1 MLTVASDLD
10 NSCKWGGGGYVSTAE
25 DLARFGMALLRGD
38 IVRRESI
45 PLLFSPHRTSAG
57 ESTGYGMGWQVGV
70 DGGGR
75 RRLVQS
81 GRTPGGRSVLVL
93 VPEAR
98 LAVAVVA
105 NVNGEHLDDHALKIA
120 DLFAEPD

>member
-1 MLTVASDLD
+1 MLTVAPSLD
-10 NSCKWGGGGYVSTAE
+10 NSCKWGAGGFVSTAE

-38 IVRRESI
+38 IVRRESAA
-45 PLLFSPHRTSAG
+45 LLFSPQRTSTG
-57 ESTGYGMGWQVGV
+57 ETTGYGMGWQIGV
-70 DGGGR
+70 DAGGR

-81 GRTPGGRSVLVL
+81 GRTPGGRSVLVV

-98 LAVAVVA
+98 LAVAVLA